1 MKVQAFSSGMNM
13 SNQIIIMIHLKQKWF
28 MMLEFTK
35 GIIVFGKEYKEV
47 RSNNLYNEKSK
58 FLAPI

>member
-1 MKVQAFSSGMNM
+1 M

-35 GIIVFGKEYKEV
+35 GIIVFGKESKEV